1 MDVGGTNLRYALVR
15 HAQQAPAPVRQAS
28 KGLEI
33 VRRDAVLTGDEE
45 GRDAIMDRII
55 EATRTASGW
64 SNVKPVGVGLAM
76 AGPTDPITGVMFRP
90 PNIVPFDGFSP
101 MAALVERLGVN
112 AVTAND
118 ATMAALGE
126 HRYGGHGKSD
136 NLVYLTLSTGV
147 GGGQVV
153 NGELYTGA
161 GGFAGEW
168 GHMTIDPNGPE
179 CNCGNRGDLESFCSG
194 PGVTRM
200 ARRMLEESN
209 QESVLRLTAPE
220 ALTPKGI
227 ELIARD
233 GDALA
238 KAIYEEAGRYLG
250 ISVAGILSAVDPDVV
265 VIGGGVSNALDLM
278 MPSVERELSWRAME
292 QHRGR
297 LPVVRAKLG
306 DDSALL
312 GAAALALQAFS

>member
-1 MDVGGTNLRYALVR
+1 MDVGGTNLRFALVR
-15 HAQQAPAPVRQAS
+15 QALEGV
-28 KGLEI
+28 EI
-33 VRRDAVLTGDEE
+33 VRRDAVLTGDED
-45 GRDAIMDRII
+45 GRDAIMDRIV
-55 EATRTASGW
+55 EATRTAANW
-64 SNVKPVGVGLAM
+64 SDVKPIGVGMAM
-76 AGPTDPITGVMFRP
+76 AGPTDPVTGVMFRP

-101 MAALVERLGVN
+101 MASLVDRLGVN
-112 AVTAND
+112 AVSAND
-118 ATMAALGE
+118 ATMAALAE
-126 HRYGGHGKSD
+126 HRYGGHGKSN

-168 GHMTIDPNGPE
+168 GHVTIDPDGPP

-194 PGVTRM
+194 PGVTRI

-209 QESVLRLTAPE
+209 QDSLLRLIAPE
-220 ALTPKGI
+220 VLTPEGI
-227 ELIARD
+227 ERIARD
-233 GDALA
+233 GDSLAL
-238 KAIYEEAGRYLG
+238 AIYEESGRYLG
-250 ISVAGILSAVDPDVV
+250 IAVAGILSAVDPDLV

-278 MPSVERELSWRAME
+278 MPGVERELSWRAME

-297 LPVVRAKLG
+297 LPVVKATLG

-312 GAAALALQAFS
+312 GAAALALQAFG

>member
-1 MDVGGTNLRYALVR
+1 MDVGGTNLRFALVR
-15 HAQQAPAPVRQAS
+15 DGADGV
-28 KGLEI
+28 EI
-33 VRRDAVLTGDEE
+33 VRRDSVLTGDEE
-45 GRDAIMDRII
+45 GRDAVMDRIV
-55 EATRTASGW
+55 EATNTAMGW
-64 SNVKPVGVGLAM
+64 SDARPVGVGMAM
-76 AGPTDPITGVMFRP
+76 AGPTDPVTGVMFRP
-90 PNIVPFDGFSP
+90 PNIMSFDGFSP
-101 MAALVERLGVN
+101 MAALTERLGVN
-112 AVTAND
+112 AVSAND
-118 ATMAALGE
+118 ATMAALAE

-153 NGELYTGA
+153 NGDLYTGA

-168 GHMTIDPNGPE
+168 GHVTIDPNGPP

-194 PGVTRM
+194 PSVTRM
-200 ARRMLEESN
+200 AIHMIEQSS
-209 QESVLRLTAPE
+209 QQSPLRQIAPE

-238 KAIYEEAGRYLG
+238 RTIYEEAGRYLG
-250 ISVAGILSAVDPDVV
+250 ISVAGILAAVDPDIVV
-265 VIGGGVSNALDLM
+265 VGGGVSNALDLM
-278 MPSVERELSWRAME
+278 IPGVERELAWRAME

-297 LPVVRAKLG
+297 MPVVRATLG

-312 GAAALALQAFS
+312 GAAALALQAFG